1 MDTLQEKTKPRS
13 PRARAEQPLALSMG
27 EAAAAAG
34 IGRVLLYRECKLGRG
49 PATLTIGG
57 RRLIRMEELRR
68 WLESIEREQK
78 AAA

>member
-1 MDTLQEKTKPRS
+1 
-13 PRARAEQPLALSMG
+13 MG